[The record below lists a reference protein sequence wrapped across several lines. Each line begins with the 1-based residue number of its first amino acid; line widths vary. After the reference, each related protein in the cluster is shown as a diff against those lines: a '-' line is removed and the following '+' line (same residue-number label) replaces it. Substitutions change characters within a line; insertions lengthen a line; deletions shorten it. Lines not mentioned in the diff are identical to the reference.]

1 MKNYTYEQFLQL
13 YDYANEKVREQIQ
26 KNCYRFFMTWPEEKW
41 KATSHACL
49 FKLRVNGVIRTYQIP
64 VAFIMNSARSYA
76 RDKCSDVE
84 EKQFF
89 ARYREFSEKVMH
101 RDVQRLQDVF
111 QEYLHLDTNPTNLA
125 TLDMYVKQ
133 FATREEVALYENA
146 KESRKN
152 QRLALELQRRQ
163 ERFRDGQ
170 KSFEIAIQYGFDSP
184 EFLALPEEFGLSMA
198 TVRSRILE
206 YLKSDLLSSE
216 EKAEVTAKYKKAIQ
230 QMKKKSNSFS
240 KDDDSQELEKITQDV
255 SQFIQSDL
263 HNPSAELQN
272 EAQILFERNPVLY
285 EQYYQ
290 KVTGDK
296 VPLYSGIR
304 SVMADAKE
312 SIQNH
317 STFTPRFALRCIFE
331 LGQPINE
338 VLPIAQSLLS
348 STDFNYFKSISNYYT
363 RLTKNQTNGFI
374 PTMDDF
380 MAQQIE
386 VHCKKD
392 QNGMPIA
399 GTGEQVTL
407 EHKREVVQLMEAYHI
422 PFCSAIYNAALRLY
436 MNGNLMVSSKTED
449 NKVSSPVKVLRMKG
463 DC

>member
-1 MKNYTYEQFLQL
+1 M
-13 YDYANEKVREQIQ
+13 
-26 KNCYRFFMTWPEEKW
+26 
-41 KATSHACL
+41 
-49 FKLRVNGVIRTYQIP
+49 
-64 VAFIMNSARSYA
+64 AR
-76 RDKCSDVE
+76 
-84 EKQFF
+84 
-89 ARYREFSEKVMH
+89 
-101 RDVQRLQDVF
+101 
-111 QEYLHLDTNPTNLA
+111 
-125 TLDMYVKQ
+125 
-133 FATREEVALYENA
+133 
-146 KESRKN
+146 
-152 QRLALELQRRQ
+152 
-163 ERFRDGQ
+163 
-170 KSFEIAIQYGFDSP
+170 
-184 EFLALPEEFGLSMA
+184 
-198 TVRSRILE
+198 VRSRILE

-255 SQFIQSDL
+255 SQFIHSDL

-449 NKVSSPVKVLRMKG
+449 SKVSSPVKVLRMKG